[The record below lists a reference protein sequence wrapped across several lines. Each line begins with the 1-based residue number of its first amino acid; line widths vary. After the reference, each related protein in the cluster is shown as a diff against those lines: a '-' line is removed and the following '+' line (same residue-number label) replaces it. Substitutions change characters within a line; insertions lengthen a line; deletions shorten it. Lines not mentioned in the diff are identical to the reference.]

1 MNQLMACHGVQQELT
16 DQEMFSMESGR
27 TVKKDVLAQVMIA
40 ALGIYSMQ
48 MENASMK
55 GEQ

>member
-1 MNQLMACHGVQQELT
+1 MVCHGVQQELT
-16 DQEMFSMESGR
+16 DQEMFSMECGR

-40 ALGIYSMQ
+40 AGIYSML

>member
-1 MNQLMACHGVQQELT
+1 MACHGVQQELT